1 MAQAAKKKRSA
12 SRKGRRKDDTGRA
25 WGMLLI
31 GLVCGAVL
39 SGLYFGYQENEPG
52 RFGSGIATLLEEKDE
67 PQPGGNKDKTRAE
80 KTPEPAPRVKFEYH
94 EKLPNIDEVIA
105 EIDIVEEE
113 PVEERPDR
121 LYILQAG
128 SYKDE
133 RDAESVKAKLALAGF
148 ESVIQRVTIND
159 KGTYYR
165 VRMGPYQSRR
175 TLQRH
180 KKKLAERGINALALR
195 LETPAEQA
203 KQTD

>member
-1 MAQAAKKKRSA
+1 MAQAAK
-12 SRKGRRKDDTGRA
+12 RRKRGSKRKAAGTGQA

-39 SGLYFGYQENEPG
+39 SGLYFGYRQNEPG
-52 RFGSGIATLLEEKDE
+52 RFGSGIATLLNEKE
-67 PQPGGNKDKTRAE
+67 VEGTRARQE
-80 KTPEPAPRVKFEYH
+80 PDPEESGKAAEPERQVKFEYH

-105 EIDIVEEE
+105 EVDTADEE
-113 PVEERPDR
+113 PVADRPDH

-148 ESVIQRVTIND
+148 ESVIQRVSIND

-180 KKKLAERGINALALR
+180 KKQLAKQGIDALALR
-195 LETPAEQA
+195 LEAPAEQA
-203 KQTD
+203 RQAD